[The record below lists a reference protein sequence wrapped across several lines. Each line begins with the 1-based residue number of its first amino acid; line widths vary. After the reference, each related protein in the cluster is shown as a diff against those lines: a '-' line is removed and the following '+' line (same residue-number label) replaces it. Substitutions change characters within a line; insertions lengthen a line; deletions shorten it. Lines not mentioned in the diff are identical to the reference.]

1 MKTLN
6 PFFFT
11 TVKFASEMTKSL
23 FHRAGIAFHV
33 ASFCLLPFAFSYSQA
48 PQGFNYQAV
57 ARDGNNAVLANT
69 ALEVK
74 IGLLQGSETGTLV
87 WEEIHLVTTN
97 DMGLFTLKIG
107 DTDATNSGGTAAA
120 FSDID
125 WNSTTHFINVQVD
138 AGSDYVDM
146 GTTQLLSVPYA
157 LSTSSVSDL
166 KTLNILG
173 PSDQPA
179 DSALFE
185 VKNKDG
191 QTVFAVY
198 NEGVRIYVD
207 TSGTKGLKGG
217 FAVGGFSS
225 SKGSKEY
232 FRVTPDSV
240 RIYVDRDNGKG
251 LKGGFVVGG
260 YSSSKGAGSEYF
272 RVTPDSVRIYL
283 DTTNAKGRKGGFAVG
298 GYSPGKGA
306 GEEFLRVS
314 ADSVRVY
321 IDDSSSKGLKGGFA
335 VGGYSPGKGLSD
347 SYFNISGKSEAEIID
362 PSDSRILWYPKKE
375 AFLTGRVLIESPDSV
390 GTNSIATGYE
400 SKAIGNWSQALGYQ
414 TIARGDYSTSI
425 GKNSVTQGINTFAF
439 GNQAQAIYTFIVD
452 RTDPTIIINS
462 PADNASSDVHTS
474 FVFDTND
481 NLDPTLTCTLYID
494 NTARIT
500 QSVNNNQTANFSII
514 LPMAQYTWYLTCFDD
529 AGNSQTTIQRNLNV
543 TDLSGPDIVSDITY
557 VARTEAYPFDVNVT
571 DISGVNN
578 VNLWFDGSQ
587 LNVTNS
593 GDLYSSTI
601 QTTLANA
608 LGNYTLTINAND
620 TLGNDGTLADVFT
633 LVQGYIVTLNLNPNS
648 VTEGNNVDATGTVT
662 LDDGSLAP
670 ESQLTLF
677 LPSGSVNVTITNGTY
692 SHSFIESN
700 AGTYEIT
707 SSIVSSEG
715 FNHTTSQSLTVNAKA
730 GSSSSSS
737 SSSSSGG
744 GDKSSLFCGDG
755 MCTTAMNEN
764 CNSCAADCGVCP
776 VEEAPQQIQES
787 SDDNDNFIIQE
798 NATLPEEPRTPS
810 GVGQA
815 SGWFS
820 KIVSNPWIW
829 ALFLMIIAAL
839 YLMSSRK

>member
-1 MKTLN
+1 MQLTFKDGKSPIKIQKLIANELFQFQARAGLVNSNTTIDMDIITTGGVATTDTLQIVILNDYTPPSLSNNLPQDNGFLRQGISNQPISIDVEDNETGILNASFSYWDCSINATNVTTYTKNLTCTSTTCTSQGDFSAYQEGESMCFEFNVYNNALERATLN
-6 PFFFT
+6 G
-11 TVKFASEMTKSL
+11 TV
-23 FHRAGIAFHV
+23 
-33 ASFCLLPFAFSYSQA
+33 
-48 PQGFNYQAV
+48 GF
-57 ARDGNNAVLANT
+57 D
-69 ALEVK
+69 
-74 IGLLQGSETGTLV
+74 
-87 WEEIHLVTTN
+87 
-97 DMGLFTLKIG
+97 
-107 DTDATNSGGTAAA
+107 GTAP
-120 FSDID
+120 SV
-125 WNSTTHFINVQVD
+125 T
-138 AGSDYVDM
+138 
-146 GTTQLLSVPYA
+146 LLA
-157 LSTSSVSDL
+157 
-166 KTLNILG
+166 
-173 PSDQPA
+173 PA
-179 DSALFE
+179 D
-185 VKNKDG
+185 
-191 QTVFAVY
+191 
-198 NEGVRIYVD
+198 
-207 TSGTKGLKGG
+207 
-217 FAVGGFSS
+217 
-225 SKGSKEY
+225 GSY
-232 FRVTPDSV
+232 
-240 RIYVDRDNGKG
+240 
-251 LKGGFVVGG
+251 
-260 YSSSKGAGSEYF
+260 
-272 RVTPDSVRIYL
+272 
-283 DTTNAKGRKGGFAVG
+283 
-298 GYSPGKGA
+298 
-306 GEEFLRVS
+306 
-314 ADSVRVY
+314 
-321 IDDSSSKGLKGGFA
+321 
-335 VGGYSPGKGLSD
+335 
-347 SYFNISGKSEAEIID
+347 
-362 PSDSRILWYPKKE
+362 
-375 AFLTGRVLIESPDSV
+375 
-390 GTNSIATGYE
+390 GTNSTIFSFNATDNL
-400 SKAIGNWSQALGYQ
+400 APTLTCNFLVDNQ
-414 TIARGDYSTSI
+414 TIATTIATNGAITNTAYDMSNVSEGNHNWNVNCTDWVGLSSLGAQRSIIIDKTAPSITLVSPSNGSMIGDDVLIDIDVTDNYEVANVNYSISL
-425 GKNSVTQGINTFAF
+425 NSTDLPEGINVLTVTATDGA

-798 NATLPEEPRTPS
+798 NATLPQEPRIPS

-820 KIVSNPWIW
+820 RLASNPWIW

-839 YLMSSRK
+839 YLMSSRKEKIDWNGYFDK

>member
-439 GNQAQAIYTFIVD
+439 GNQAQAIGDDSYALGTG
-452 RTDPTIIINS
+452 
-462 PADNASSDVHTS
+462 
-474 FVFDTND
+474 
-481 NLDPTLTCTLYID
+481 
-494 NTARIT
+494 
-500 QSVNNNQTANFSII
+500 
-514 LPMAQYTWYLTCFDD
+514 AQ
-529 AGNSQTTIQRNLNV
+529 
-543 TDLSGPDIVSDITY
+543 
-557 VARTEAYPFDVNVT
+557 
-571 DISGVNN
+571 
-578 VNLWFDGSQ
+578 
-587 LNVTNS
+587 
-593 GDLYSSTI
+593 
-601 QTTLANA
+601 A
-608 LGNYTLTINAND
+608 LGNKSFAF
-620 TLGNDGTLADVFT
+620 G
-633 LVQGYIVTLNLNPNS
+633 S
-648 VTEGNNVDATGTVT
+648 VGLDSAGIATGQTR
-662 LDDGSLAP
+662 A
-670 ESQLTLF
+670 
-677 LPSGSVNVTITNGTY
+677 
-692 SHSFIESN
+692 
-700 AGTYEIT
+700 T
-707 SSIVSSEG
+707 SEYA
-715 FNHTTSQSLTVNAKA
+715 F
-730 GSSSSSS
+730 
-737 SSSSSGG
+737 
-744 GDKSSLFCGDG
+744 
-755 MCTTAMNEN
+755 
-764 CNSCAADCGVCP
+764 
-776 VEEAPQQIQES
+776 
-787 SDDNDNFIIQE
+787 
-798 NATLPEEPRTPS
+798 
-810 GVGQA
+810 
-815 SGWFS
+815 
-820 KIVSNPWIW
+820 
-829 ALFLMIIAAL
+829 AL
-839 YLMSSRK
+839 